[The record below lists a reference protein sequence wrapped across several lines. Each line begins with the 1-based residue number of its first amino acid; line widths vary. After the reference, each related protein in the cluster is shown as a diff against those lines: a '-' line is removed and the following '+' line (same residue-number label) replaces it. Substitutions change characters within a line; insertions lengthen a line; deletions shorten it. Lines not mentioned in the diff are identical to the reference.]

1 MNVFLR
7 RDNMFANEFILLCKD
22 FTKKRNDVLDET
34 FEETKKLCK
43 YTIECNCYI
52 LEFRYIKK
60 ESAFFKPSSLYCV
73 IHLRKNSVVYYHLTD
88 IIPFLEHKTFKS
100 CYFWNIESPE
110 RLNSCFESLTSNL
123 EKVTSQLSPYLL
135 DDSILLEAL
144 FDNYK
149 TIYSLKETD
158 IDFDKIEDPEDYA
171 QSYFLSLQNM
181 RDGYIFSRYCNFA
194 PYALLLKSKVDKALE
209 KYEKLNQKNKLLEYE
224 KQLIKHI
231 TSSENGEFNIFEE
244 SCDTS
249 GAEKLI
255 TPLSGVLEFL
265 IVFAIAS
272 IFFCGIFAIYNSII
286 SVDTLIVLSA
296 PWYLG
301 FLCAGLCSVFGA
313 IALVANKP
321 IPNRFLTKKER
332 KDFSNI
338 LVSKGVK
345 KFSFIIFVISI
356 AVSIVFAIMILI
368 SNVRFYEDNISFEN
382 KTYSYDNIYSVYY
395 IESRYNVYDERIER
409 ASYVILF
416 DDKTSLD
423 LDGFTSIQFTEQEV
437 LPLLSK
443 KRINIKSA
451 MSEKELPWY
460 TE

>member
-1 MNVFLR
+1 
-7 RDNMFANEFILLCKD
+7 MFANEFILLCKD
-22 FTKKRNDVLDET
+22 FAKKRNDVLGET
-34 FEETKKLCK
+34 LEETQKICK
-43 YTIECNCYI
+43 YTIECYSYI
-52 LEFRYIKK
+52 LEFRYVKK

-73 IHLRKNSVVYYHLTD
+73 IRLRKNSVVYYHLTD

-144 FDNYK
+144 FENYK
-149 TIYSLKETD
+149 TIYSLKETE

-181 RDGYIFSRYCNFA
+181 RDGYIFSRYCNFP
-194 PYALLLKSKVDKALE
+194 PYALLLKNNVDKALE
-209 KYEKLNQKNKLLEYE
+209 KYEKLNQKSKLLEYE
-224 KQLIKHI
+224 KQLINHI
-231 TSSENGEFNIFEE
+231 INSGNCEFRAFE
-244 SCDTS
+244 SYCDTS
-249 GAEKLI
+249 AAEKLI
-255 TPLSGVLEFL
+255 TPLSGLLEFA
-265 IVFAIAS
+265 IVFAISS
-272 IFFCGIFAIYNSII
+272 IFFCGIFAIYNLII
-286 SVDTLIVLSA
+286 SINTLVVLSA

-321 IPNRFLTKKER
+321 IANKHLTKKER
-332 KDFSNI
+332 KEFLNI
-338 LVSKGVK
+338 VVSKGVK
-345 KFSFIIFVISI
+345 KFSCVIF
-356 AVSIVFAIMILI
+356 ALSIVASIFFAMMILI
-368 SNVRFYEDNISFEN
+368 SNVRFYDDKICFES
-382 KTYSYDNIYSVYY
+382 KTYHYNNVDSVYY
-395 IESRYNVYDERIER
+395 IESRYNIYDERIER

-443 KRINIKSA
+443 KGINIRSA

>member
-1 MNVFLR
+1 
-7 RDNMFANEFILLCKD
+7 MFSNEFISACKN
-22 FTKKRNDVLDET
+22 FAQKRSDVLDET
-34 FEETKKLCK
+34 FEDTKKICR
-43 YTIECNCYI
+43 YAIEYYSYI

-73 IHLRKNSVVYYHLTD
+73 IRLRKNSVVYYHLTD

-110 RLNSCFESLTSNL
+110 RFNDCFDSLASNL
-123 EKVTSQLSPYLL
+123 EKITSQLSPYLL
-135 DDSILLEAL
+135 DDSILLDAL
-144 FDNYK
+144 FENYK
-149 TIYSLKETD
+149 TIYSLKEND
-158 IDFDKIEDPEDYA
+158 IDFDRIEVPEDYN
-171 QSYFLSLQNM
+171 QSYFLHLQNA

-194 PYALLLKSKVDKALE
+194 PYALLLKNKVDKALE
-209 KYEKLNQKNKLLEYE
+209 KYDRLNQKNKLLEYE
-224 KQLIKHI
+224 KHLIHHI
-231 TSSENGEFNIFEE
+231 IHTENHEFNAFEL

-249 GAEKLI
+249 KAEKLI
-255 TPLSGVLEFL
+255 TPLSGLLAFAIVFVFSSVFFCG
-265 IVFAIAS
+265 VFAICNFIFS
-272 IFFCGIFAIYNSII
+272 IN
-286 SVDTLIVLSA
+286 TLVILSA

-321 IPNRFLTKKER
+321 IPNKHLTKKER
-332 KDFSNI
+332 EKFLNI

-345 KFSFIIFVISI
+345 KFSCIIFAISFV
-356 AVSIVFAIMILI
+356 VSMFFAIMILI
-368 SNVRFYEDNISFEN
+368 SNVRFYDNKISFEN
-382 KTYSYDNIYSVYY
+382 KTYYYDNIDSVYY

-423 LDGFTSIQFTEQEV
+423 LDGFTSIQYTEQEV
-437 LPLLSK
+437 LPLLRK
-443 KRINIKSA
+443 KGITFKSA

-460 TE
+460 SE